1 MFRRLIKDNKLARA
15 VFALTAVFLVFGVW
29 LYFHSKIT
37 SVSQEPIL
45 NSYYNQDYKYSL
57 AIPSSWMGQ
66 YVVNEI
72 KEGDTAFVYLGDGKT
87 TFPIFILSAIPDSQ
101 WLGQKNSSDAPEY
114 ITESSG
120 YTYAYRLITNNSFDN
135 VDKRYAEE
143 FSNMAGKVKGIV
155 KTIKFNQ

>member
-15 VFALTAVFLVFGVW
+15 VFALTAIFLVFGIW

-57 AIPSSWMGQ
+57 AIPSSWTGQ
-66 YVVNEI
+66 YVVNKI

-87 TFPIFILSAIPDSQ
+87 TFPIFILLAIPDSQ

-114 ITESSG
+114 ITENSG
-120 YTYAYRLITNNSFDN
+120 FTYVYRLITNNSFN
-135 VDKRYAEE
+135 SVDKRYAEE
-143 FSNMAGKVKGIV
+143 FSNMAGEVKGIV